1 MGHAIPAQHPPVV
14 LRSRFNKLRG
24 LLAIA
29 LVCVAGL
36 IVAIVSLAGD
46 DDDKVAGKP
55 VQSINYAGS
64 EYVNPSTGYPSE
76 LLRPQG
82 PRTGYDVAIGRSD
95 GGPSAAHPSA
105 GVRAKAAGTRIDE
118 GALTPPSGIVSS
130 AGPRAKVPSPG
141 YDGGPVGR
149 YEAETKYF
157 IGPVD
162 R

>member
-1 MGHAIPAQHPPVV
+1 MGHAIPAQHSPVV
-14 LRSRFNKLRG
+14 LRSRFNKLRA

-46 DDDKVAGKP
+46 DDDKVVGKP

-76 LLRPQG
+76 QLRPQG

-95 GGPSAAHPSA
+95 GSP
-105 GVRAKAAGTRIDE
+105 GTRITE
-118 GALTPPSGIVSS
+118 GAFSPPSGIVSS
-130 AGPRAKVPSPG
+130 GEHRPQVSHPG
-141 YDGGPVGR
+141 YDGGPVKR
-149 YEAETKYF
+149 YRAETKFF